1 MFYSFQEST
10 VSRAPK
16 EDMEV
21 GVIAETLADEGKT
34 DLPPLPTQR
43 GMCK

>member
-1 MFYSFQEST
+1 
-10 VSRAPK
+10 
-16 EDMEV
+16 MEV

-43 GMCK
+43 GMCKWLKLHIHPSIGQWNV